1 MNAPR
6 RMCAVLLA
14 AALVGLAGCASP
26 GGTSFFDDAST
37 TAKVKQAIYNEP
49 SLKVMNISVST
60 EDSVVSLSGT
70 VKTRTERARAIQV
83 ARKVEGVKRVKDE
96 LKVEK
101 Q

>member
-1 MNAPR
+1 MNALKR
-6 RMCAVLLA
+6 TCALLLA

-37 TAKVKQAIYNEP
+37 TAKVKQAIYNDP
-49 SLKVMNISVST
+49 ALKVMNISVST

-70 VKTRTERARAIQV
+70 VKTRTERARAIQA

-96 LKVEK
+96 LKIEK
-101 Q
+101 

>member
-6 RMCAVLLA
+6 RTCAVLLA

-70 VKTRTERARAIQV
+70 VKTRAERARAIQV
-83 ARKVEGVKRVKDE
+83 ARKVEGVKRVKDD
-96 LKVEK
+96 LKIEK
-101 Q
+101 

>member
-14 AALVGLAGCASP
+14 AALLGLAGCASP

-37 TAKVKQAIYNEP
+37 TAKVKQAIYNDP
-49 SLKVMNISVST
+49 ALKVMNISVST

-70 VKTRTERARAIQV
+70 VKTRTERARAIQA

-96 LKVEK
+96 LKIEK
-101 Q
+101 

>member
-37 TAKVKQAIYNEP
+37 TAKVKQAIYNDP
-49 SLKVMNISVST
+49 ALKVMNISVST

-70 VKTRTERARAIQV
+70 VKTRTERARAIQA

-96 LKVEK
+96 LKIEK

>member
-1 MNAPR
+1 MNALKR
-6 RMCAVLLA
+6 TCAVLLA

-70 VKTRTERARAIQV
+70 VKTRAERARAIQV
-83 ARKVEGVKRVKDE
+83 ARKVEGVKRVKDD
-96 LKVEK
+96 LKIEK
-101 Q
+101 

>member
-1 MNAPR
+1 MNALR
-6 RMCAVLLA
+6 RTCAVLLA

>member
-37 TAKVKQAIYNEP
+37 TAKVKQAIYNDP

-70 VKTRTERARAIQV
+70 VKTRTERARAIQA

-96 LKVEK
+96 LKIEK
-101 Q
+101 

>member
-37 TAKVKQAIYNEP
+37 TAKVKQAIYNDP
-49 SLKVMNISVST
+49 ALKVMNISVST

-70 VKTRTERARAIQV
+70 VKTRTERARAIQA

-96 LKVEK
+96 LKIEK
-101 Q
+101 

>member
-1 MNAPR
+1 MNALR
-6 RMCAVLLA
+6 RTCAVLLA

-70 VKTRTERARAIQV
+70 VKTRAERARAIQV
-83 ARKVEGVKRVKDE
+83 ARKVEGVKRVKDD
-96 LKVEK
+96 LKIEK
-101 Q
+101 